1 MVVPPM
7 CLIDQT
13 RPARRVILYGARMGR
28 DFVGPAMLRQMRG
41 RAGRKGKDEVGETY
55 LCCRNNDLEE
65 IVDLLEADLPEITS
79 CLDTD
84 KRRMKRYEYIP
95 FQSLQLG

>member
-1 MVVPPM
+1 MSFPNY
-7 CLIDQT
+7 I

-55 LCCRNNDLEE
+55 LCCRKTDLEE

-79 CLDTD
+79 CLNTD
-84 KRRMKRYEYIP
+84 KRRMKRYERIP
-95 FQSLQLG
+95 SWPLQLG